1 MDIKDFFREEGRYE
15 GIRKG
20 RQEGRQKGRQEIILN
35 MLKKQSDISCISELT
50 GLSKKEI
57 RKLKNGLS

>member
-1 MDIKDFFREEGRYE
+1 MGIMDIKEFFREEGRYE

-20 RQEGRQKGRQEIILN
+20 RQEGRQEIILN
-35 MLKKQSDISCISELT
+35 MLKKQSDISFISELT

-57 RKLKNGLS
+57 RKLKNALS